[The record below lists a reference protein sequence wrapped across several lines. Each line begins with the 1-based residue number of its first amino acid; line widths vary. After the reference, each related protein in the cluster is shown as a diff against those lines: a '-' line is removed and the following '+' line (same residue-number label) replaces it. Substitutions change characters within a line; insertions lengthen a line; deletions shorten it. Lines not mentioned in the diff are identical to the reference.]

1 MELDLGPRTWG
12 TRLPAYGKSGTV
24 EGTVKVHSFRHV
36 DRIVV
41 RLIGKLHASH
51 ILNHIPT
58 LSQTHTIISREIEVW
73 SAKAP
78 LSSTLA
84 EESQLRF
91 SFTLDKAERGGLEAD
106 CIPPSATVQLNR
118 ANGRIAY
125 AIRVDMYRRGL
136 HLHEMIQTEILHL
149 PRTTGHYS
157 RPFIPESGNEKRP
170 SISEEEWDRLRL
182 ERESGKG
189 SKGRSSLVYLKE
201 PELLLP
207 RDLRF
212 PSGEDIPFL
221 LCLPTI
227 PETVSHLSVQLVRLS
242 TVQTRAGAIRQAK
255 IVSEGCIYD
264 HSEPGSYPKSAIQG
278 TINSGEAEK
287 DVSWSFGTLLSVSH
301 EIRVSLSL
309 STTGPSW
316 KLTQPIELTSHEWR
330 GEQST
335 GLPSLGSS
343 TASRTSHH
351 NAQTTTTSS
360 AIRNNQAPSLNS
372 SPRVLGSIPK
382 AARWMVRES
391 PAVEVING
399 YTSGKS
405 KNPDPPAKFELCL
418 PPLYLHPTSTA
429 PSTIPPPYLIY
440 LKLECP
446 KRMSP
451 SPQIDATRQSLLG
464 IYYEAGLYSSWPTV
478 LIVAPVELDMEMLPS
493 YSPEVLPGYELT
505 PTASITSS
513 SGPRSS
519 LSPSH
524 SSYLPLP
531 AYGRGGMV
539 QGTVAVRTFRHVDK
553 VVVRSHMIVNKT
565 IGLWP
570 SEASS
575 STSSAQGDSFPFSF
589 VLEGDDEAA
598 RPIPASGST
607 QLTRAQASVAY
618 VVRVHMY
625 RRDTSARN
633 ILYIPR
639 TISRYYPPFMPELGN
654 EKRPQ
659 ISESEWHSDDL
670 LLERSR
676 TSSEPSAGYKSEAG
690 SSSGSTVEKIPRL
703 WVPRDLRYPSGKSI
717 PFMLSLPTA
726 RADSASDIESGIEVQ
741 LVRVSTIQTRAGAVQ
756 QASTVSRGRIQPS
769 RDQGRTRTLR
779 GTIDTGSAGKRLQL
793 EL

>member
-73 SAKAP
+73 SAKTP
-78 LSSTLA
+78 SSSRLA

-91 SFTLDKAERGGLEAD
+91 SFTLDKAEQGGSEAD
-106 CIPPSATVQLNR
+106 SIPPSATVQLNR

-136 HLHEMIQTEILHL
+136 HLHEMMQTEILHL

-212 PSGEDIPFL
+212 PSGKTFRFYLLAYNPRSCVSPIGSTCTPFD
-221 LCLPTI
+221 C
-227 PETVSHLSVQLVRLS
+227 
-242 TVQTRAGAIRQAK
+242 QTRAGAIRQAK
-255 IVSEGCIYD
+255 IVSEGCIHD

-287 DVSWSFGTLLSVSH
+287 DVSWSFRTLLSVSH

-351 NAQTTTTSS
+351 NAQTTTTLARRSET
-360 AIRNNQAPSLNS
+360 IRSIYKPLVFIAFRRAKSIESNGVIRGIIADLSN
-372 SPRVLGSIPK
+372 VLGSIPK

-391 PAVEVING
+391 PSVEVING

-418 PPLYLHPTSTA
+418 PPLYSTPPPPLPPPSLHPS
-429 PSTIPPPYLIY
+429 
-440 LKLECP
+440 
-446 KRMSP
+446 
-451 SPQIDATRQSLLG
+451 
-464 IYYEAGLYSSWPTV
+464 
-478 LIVAPVELDMEMLPS
+478 
-493 YSPEVLPGYELT
+493 
-505 PTASITSS
+505 
-513 SGPRSS
+513 
-519 LSPSH
+519 
-524 SSYLPLP
+524 
-531 AYGRGGMV
+531 
-539 QGTVAVRTFRHVDK
+539 
-553 VVVRSHMIVNKT
+553 
-565 IGLWP
+565 
-570 SEASS
+570 
-575 STSSAQGDSFPFSF
+575 
-589 VLEGDDEAA
+589 
-598 RPIPASGST
+598 
-607 QLTRAQASVAY
+607 
-618 VVRVHMY
+618 
-625 RRDTSARN
+625 
-633 ILYIPR
+633 
-639 TISRYYPPFMPELGN
+639 
-654 EKRPQ
+654 
-659 ISESEWHSDDL
+659 
-670 LLERSR
+670 
-676 TSSEPSAGYKSEAG
+676 
-690 SSSGSTVEKIPRL
+690 
-703 WVPRDLRYPSGKSI
+703 
-717 PFMLSLPTA
+717 
-726 RADSASDIESGIEVQ
+726 
-741 LVRVSTIQTRAGAVQ
+741 
-756 QASTVSRGRIQPS
+756 
-769 RDQGRTRTLR
+769 
-779 GTIDTGSAGKRLQL
+779 
-793 EL
+793 